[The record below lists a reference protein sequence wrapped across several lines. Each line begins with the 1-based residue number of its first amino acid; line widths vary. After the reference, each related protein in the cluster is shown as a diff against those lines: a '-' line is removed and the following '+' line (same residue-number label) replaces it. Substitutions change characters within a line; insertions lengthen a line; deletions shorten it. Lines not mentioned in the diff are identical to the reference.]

1 MISTTS
7 SSALAGALATSEVA
21 FDNTDADLMTRFAAG
36 DREAF
41 GELVERHKD
50 GLVAYLA
57 RLTGCRDRAEDLAQE
72 AFLRLFRRAP
82 GYRERGQFTAFLFRI
97 ATNLLRDEERRARR
111 WRLLAGALALG
122 GPLFARSA
130 RTAEPDAPER
140 LLADEARQRLTAE
153 LAALP
158 IEWRAPLVLAEI
170 EGWPLAQVAQT
181 LGCREGTVKSRL
193 FRGRRRLQQA
203 LEPYWNPTSSR
214 NGASR

>member
-7 SSALAGALATSEVA
+7 SPALVNALAATEVT
-21 FDNTDADLMTRFAAG
+21 FGDSDADLMTRFAAG

-50 GLVAYLA
+50 GLVSYLA
-57 RLTGCRDRAEDLAQE
+57 RLAGSRDRAEDLAQE

-82 GYRERGQFTAFLFRI
+82 AYRERGQFTAFLYRI

-122 GPLFARSA
+122 GDLFSRST
-130 RTAEPDAPER
+130 RPAEPAAPER
-140 LLADEARQRLTAE
+140 LLAEEARRRLVAE

-170 EGWPLAQVAQT
+170 EGWPLAEVART

-203 LEPYWNPTSSR
+203 LEPYWSPQGSC

>member
-7 SSALAGALATSEVA
+7 STALASALAADEVA
-21 FDNTDADLMTRFAAG
+21 FGSSDADLMTRFAAG

-50 GLVAYLA
+50 GLVCYLA
-57 RLTGCRDRAEDLAQE
+57 RLTGSRDRAEDLAQE
-72 AFLRLFRRAP
+72 AFLRVFRRAP
-82 GYRERGQFTAFLFRI
+82 AYRERGQFTAFLYRI

-122 GPLFARSA
+122 GEIFARSA
-130 RTAEPDAPER
+130 RPAEPAAPDR
-140 LLADEARQRLTAE
+140 LLADEARRRLSAE

-158 IEWRAPLVLAEI
+158 LEWRAPLVLAEI
-170 EGWPLAQVAQT
+170 EGWPLAEVARA
-181 LGCREGTVKSRL
+181 LGCREGTIKSRL

-203 LEPYWNPTSSR
+203 LEPYWNSPRAS